1 MMIIVHELT
10 AVLTPKQLAMK
21 KLCMR
26 DSAVFHRKTKKRRN
40 TGETLTTFLPIIPL
54 SNFMLNFLNSMNKS
68 GVSVWMVLAIQSIRS
83 S

>member
-10 AVLTPKQLAMK
+10 AVLTDTKASSDEEATD
-21 KLCMR
+21 
-26 DSAVFHRKTKKRRN
+26 DSAVFHRKTKKKRN

-68 GVSVWMVLAIQSIRS
+68 SVSVWMVLAIQSIRS